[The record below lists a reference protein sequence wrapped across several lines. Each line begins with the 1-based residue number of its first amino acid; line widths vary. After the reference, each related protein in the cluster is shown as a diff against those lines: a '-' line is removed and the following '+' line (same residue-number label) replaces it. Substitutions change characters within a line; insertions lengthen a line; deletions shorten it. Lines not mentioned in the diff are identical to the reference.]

1 MQEKLEAC
9 PEPVKGFILS
19 LSKEPALSLSKG
31 FVTGPAGMRA
41 LVRLGGKQSRAVK
54 VRFLAVTNREVSK
67 HNCVV
72 VTRGGEQCGENGQS
86 VTQASR
92 QGEST

>member
-1 MQEKLEAC
+1 MPPDRHAR
-9 PEPVKGFILS
+9 
-19 LSKEPALSLSKG
+19 
-31 FVTGPAGMRA
+31 MRA